1 MDGDPTLTVQQ
12 FFDAW
17 ELFRQPTIA
26 GAAAG
31 ALLGFLGVYIVLRR
45 MVFLSA
51 ALSQCAGLGVTVAF
65 YGQAHWGT
73 TGLLASP
80 TMGATAA
87 TLLASFLP
95 SLDRSTTASHRD
107 SLLGLAFL
115 VGAAGSLALGT
126 RIVQDLADIQSILF
140 GSAVVVLDDQLAV
153 VLWTAGVL
161 LGLHIWWMRA
171 FAQIS
176 FDPDGARVRGLPVRV
191 IEAALLVSLAVAIS
205 VCTRVLGALPVF
217 AFSVLPAMTA
227 LLLSANVQRALLIAT
242 VVGGTCGFGGYLVSF
257 LVRLPVGA
265 SQALVAAS
273 WVLLAAIVR
282 VAVLGPLRARRE
294 RKVRED
300 YGSVSGARVR

>member
-1 MDGDPTLTVQQ
+1 MQADPSLTISQ

-17 ELFRQPTIA
+17 ELFRQPTMA
-26 GAAAG
+26 GTAAG

-65 YGQAHWGT
+65 YGQAHFGT

-80 TMGATAA
+80 TLGATVA

-95 SLDRSTTASHRD
+95 SLDRSTTSSHRD

-126 RIVQDLADIQSILF
+126 RIIQDIADIQSILF

-161 LGLHIWWMRA
+161 LALHIWWMRG
-171 FAQIS
+171 FTQIS

-191 IEAALLVSLAVAIS
+191 LEGTLLVSLAVAIS
-205 VCTRVLGALPVF
+205 VCTRVLGTLPVF

-242 VVGGTCGFGGYLVSF
+242 VVGGMSGFGGYLVSF
-257 LVRLPVGA
+257 LYCLPVGA
-265 SQALVAAS
+265 SQALVAAYF
-273 WVLLAAIVR
+273 VLMAAIVR
-282 VAVLGPLRARRE
+282 VAVLAPVRARRA
-294 RKVRED
+294 RLARES
-300 YGSVSGARVR
+300 YGRVSGARVR